1 MLYHPAMV
9 VLFPADKLL
18 SLEVDEDGRSCLIYD
33 HDQVDFVQ
41 TITGTIDATAEK
53 AKVRWSASFVYPSH
67 DRVNEEVLSALK
79 QVGFEVDVL
88 VLTDN

>member
-1 MLYHPAMV
+1 MV
-9 VLFPADKLL
+9 VMFSAEKLL
-18 SLEVDEDGRSCLIYD
+18 SLEVDEDGQACLVYD

-41 TITGTIDATAEK
+41 TITGTIDATGNK

-79 QVGFEVDVL
+79 KAGFDVDVM